1 VQDQSINSYLFIGVI
16 FCWHNSPGLNS
27 KVILI
32 ILYLAGMESL
42 VLRLG
47 DRFASLIDM
56 TISKEGVLEAFD
68 CTIKLENIE
77 LDFAFASKI
86 VLMHKNIF
94 FICPNRKNLNFCL

>member
-1 VQDQSINSYLFIGVI
+1 
-16 FCWHNSPGLNS
+16 
-27 KVILI
+27 
-32 ILYLAGMESL
+32 MESL
-42 VLRLG
+42 VLKLG

-86 VLMHKNIF
+86 ILTHKNLS
-94 FICPNRKNLNFCL
+94 FIRPSRKNLNFCL